1 MRSFFQNKPWTILL
15 SLLTLAALTVL
26 ALSLDDVTFKGAQ
39 PIGRQDAESASL
51 DAEPFVKALGEVST
65 RSQVIFWVT
74 AFFIVLLVSLLFT
87 PEGRKALIRMFL
99 RAAAF
104 YWMLYF
110 LMKNY
115 GGQLA
120 AMLDFNLR
128 GGEQAAAEEAA
139 QNIPPPVFVP
149 PQPSSWLTYLASLL
163 VVVLALLMAWRAY
176 VFWKRNFV
184 PEQQP
189 LKEIAKIARASLRD
203 LKDGVDSTDVVM
215 NCYFR
220 MSRAVSENR
229 QLTRGESMTPA
240 EFALQLERA
249 GLPGDAVQKLTRLF
263 EGVRYGGR
271 RAGPKDVNEAVAA
284 LTSIL
289 HYCGETV

>member
-1 MRSFFQNKPWTILL
+1 MSSFFRNKSWTILL
-15 SLLTLAALTVL
+15 SLLALAALTVL
-26 ALSLDDVTFKGAQ
+26 ALSLDTLTFKGAQ
-39 PIGRQDAESASL
+39 PIGRQEAEGESL
-51 DAEPFVKALGEVST
+51 NVEPFVKALGEVST

-87 PEGRKALIRMFL
+87 PEGRKALLRMFL

-110 LMKNY
+110 LMKNF

-120 AMLDFNLR
+120 SMLNFNLQ
-128 GGEQAAAEEAA
+128 GGEQAAEEAA

-149 PQPSSWLTYLASLL
+149 PQPSSWVTYLASLL
-163 VVVLALLMAWRAY
+163 IVALALFAAWRTY
-176 VFWKRNFV
+176 VFWKRNFAT
-184 PEQQP
+184 EQQP
-189 LKEIAKIARASLRD
+189 LKELAKIARASLHD
-203 LKDGVDSTDVVM
+203 LKEGVDSTDVIM

-220 MSRAVSENR
+220 MSRAVSERR
-229 QLTRGESMTPA
+229 QLTRSESMTPA

-249 GLPGDAVQKLTRLF
+249 GLPGDAVQRLTRLF

-271 RAGPKDVNEAVAA
+271 RSGPKDVNEAVSA